1 MAKKHKQLAAAC
13 ARAARWIKV
22 QPPATTECDEY
33 EPDSP
38 SEHEWSDNECLCE
51 LEDDRFE
58 ENLRDIRAEVEA
70 LRLGP
75 SQSFSLTFSNKSHA
89 SRKSSKKLVT
99 SAFSCQGSIEF
110 VNSTF
115 IEYFWGKV
123 KKYLRDNCDGT
134 FGTLKTNMPLAIQS
148 ARCNL
153 VPGTWLD
160 GGILRLARSAW
171 INSFWVCKSLT

>member
-70 LRLGP
+70 LRLGTISELQP
-75 SQSFSLTFSNKSHA
+75 DFQQQKSYI
-89 SRKSSKKLVT
+89 
-99 SAFSCQGSIEF
+99 QEIIEEAGHLCIF
-110 VNSTF
+110 LPRF
-115 IEYFWGKV
+115 H
-123 KKYLRDNCDGT
+123 
-134 FGTLKTNMPLAIQS
+134 
-148 ARCNL
+148 
-153 VPGTWLD
+153 
-160 GGILRLARSAW
+160 
-171 INSFWVCKSLT
+171 